1 MTVNEA
7 VSVERPE
14 VFGLGICRG
23 YTTGLMG
30 GAHLV
35 LQAAPFE
42 NISWWKAGEETTAP
56 DSATNKEAIHEG
68 S

>member
-1 MTVNEA
+1 MGVNEA
-7 VSVERPE
+7 VSAERPE

-30 GAHLV
+30 GVHLV
-35 LQAAPFE
+35 LRAAPFE
-42 NISWWKAGEETTAP
+42 SISWWKAGEETTAP
-56 DSATNKEAIHEG
+56 VSANQEAIHEG